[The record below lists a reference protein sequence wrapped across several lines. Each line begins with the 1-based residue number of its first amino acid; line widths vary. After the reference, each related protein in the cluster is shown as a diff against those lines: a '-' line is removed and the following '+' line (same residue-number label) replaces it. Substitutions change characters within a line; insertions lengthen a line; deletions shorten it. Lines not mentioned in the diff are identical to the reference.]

1 MMIDILVAL
10 AFAGCIYGIARALG
24 WHPGF
29 RRIAWW
35 TVAVM
40 FGIAAYG
47 ELSIAYSSEAKPSVG
62 HVIPLVLLG
71 VSLYL
76 AGRGMEWF
84 ARRME
89 AEDPTA
95 GVPES
100 LAEISELQ
108 VAG

>member
-1 MMIDILVAL
+1 MIDILVAL

-29 RRIAWW
+29 RRIAWC

-40 FGIAAYG
+40 FAIAAYG
-47 ELSIAYSSEAKPSVG
+47 ELSIAYSSEARPSVG
-62 HVIPLVLLG
+62 HVIPLVVLG
-71 VSLYL
+71 VALYL

-89 AEDPTA
+89 GEDSAT

-100 LAEISELQ
+100 RAEIPGTQ